1 MSKFSIIPVMYRDAD
16 NYKSNGSY
24 HVEGEFTPEQK
35 ERLRATLHGDDQF
48 LPGQIGGDHLGEREF
63 GDFDDESDHPWHELD
78 TSEIYVSDYP
88 EGDSFGTPEDFVA
101 IFEKAAADGWDD
113 DTYGTASDDWT
124 YDGNPYALD
133 LGATPPE
140 AIVTEQ
146 PRDIHGRFGSK

>member
-35 ERLRATLHGDDQF
+35 ERLRATLHGGDRF
-48 LPGQIGGDHLGEREF
+48 LPGQIGGDHLGGNSF
-63 GDFDDESDHPWHELD
+63 DFDADADHPWHELD

-101 IFEKAAADGWDD
+101 QFEKAASDGWDEV
-113 DTYGTASDDWT
+113 TYGVGEDDWGGH
-124 YDGNPYALD
+124 YSPYALD
-133 LGATPPE
+133 LNTTPPE
-140 AIVTEQ
+140 APAGPQ
-146 PRDIHGRFGSK
+146 PRDIHGRFASR